1 MRASKSKKDLPVY
14 TRVGRIVMGPPEAQ
28 LEVEYHVLPD
38 FCWPDEIVIQR
49 VRLLEPVKDAGLA
62 VLSAMRWGADTG
74 TDKIEDW
81 ISANRDW
88 HREVWLDA
96 GAEPISAA

>member
-49 VRLLEPVKDAGLA
+49 VRVLAPVKDPAQAILA
-62 VLSAMRWGADTG
+62 AMRWGAATG

-81 ISANRDW
+81 IAANRDW
-88 HREVWLDA
+88 HREVWLDPVIQIL
-96 GAEPISAA
+96 GA